1 MANEMIDDRRT
12 RATRARYNRL
22 APFYDRMEAMNERRA
37 FSKWRQELWGRVRGP
52 RVLEVGVGTGKNM
65 PYYPRDAQMTAID
78 LSPAMLQRASAKA
91 AREGYA
97 VDLRLMD
104 AQHLDFADAS
114 FDTVVT
120 TFVFCSVP
128 DAVRGL
134 REVRRVT
141 RPGGQIL
148 LLEHM
153 RSPNRAVGFLMD
165 LVNPV
170 VVRIIGANINR
181 HTVENAM
188 AAGLTIVRVD
198 DLALGGIVKM
208 IEATRIRTFG
218 TDDGGRWFFSGCL
231 EGLGAES
238 RGASQYFGR

>member
-1 MANEMIDDRRT
+1 MVDDPRT

-37 FSKWRQELWGRVRGP
+37 FGKWRQDLWRRVRGP
-52 RVLEVGVGTGKNM
+52 RILEVGVGTGKNM
-65 PYYPRDAQMTAID
+65 PYYPKDAQVTAID
-78 LSPAMLQRASAKA
+78 LSPAMLQRAKAKA

-104 AQHLDFADAS
+104 AQSLDFPDAS
-114 FDTVVT
+114 FDAVVS

-128 DAVRGL
+128 DAMRGL

-141 RPGGQIL
+141 IPGGQIL

-153 RSPNRAVGFLMD
+153 RSPKRAVGFIMD

-170 VVRIIGANINR
+170 MVRIMGANINR
-181 HTVENAM
+181 RTVQNAI

-208 IEATRIRTFG
+208 IEAT
-218 TDDGGRWFFSGCL
+218 
-231 EGLGAES
+231 A
-238 RGASQYFGR
+238 

>member
-1 MANEMIDDRRT
+1 MASDNPLT

-22 APFYDRMEAMNERRA
+22 APFYDRMEAMNERSA
-37 FSKWRQELWGRVRGP
+37 FGKWRQDLWRRVGGP
-52 RVLEVGVGTGKNM
+52 RILEVGVGTGKNM
-65 PYYPRDAQMTAID
+65 PHYPKDAQVTAID
-78 LSPAMLQRASAKA
+78 LSPAMLQRAKAKA
-91 AREGYA
+91 ASAGNA

-104 AQHLDFADAS
+104 AQHMDFPDAS
-114 FDTVVT
+114 FDTVVST
-120 TFVFCSVP
+120 CVFCSVP

-153 RSPNRAVGFLMD
+153 RSPNRRVGFLMD
-165 LVNPV
+165 LLNPV
-170 VVRIIGANINR
+170 VVRIMGANINR
-181 HTVENAM
+181 QTVENVI

-208 IEATRIRTFG
+208 IEATP
-218 TDDGGRWFFSGCL
+218 
-231 EGLGAES
+231 
-238 RGASQYFGR
+238 

>member
-1 MANEMIDDRRT
+1 MASDNPLT

-22 APFYDRMEAMNERRA
+22 APFYDRMEAMNERSA
-37 FSKWRQELWGRVRGP
+37 FGKWRQDLWRRVRGP
-52 RVLEVGVGTGKNM
+52 RILEVGVGTGKNM
-65 PYYPRDAQMTAID
+65 PYYPKDAQVTAID
-78 LSPAMLQRASAKA
+78 LSPAMLQRAQAKA
-91 AREGYA
+91 DQAGY
-97 VDLRLMD
+97 VVNLRLMD
-104 AQHLDFADAS
+104 AQNLDFPDAS
-114 FDTVVT
+114 FDTVVST
-120 TFVFCSVP
+120 CVFCSVP

-153 RSPNRAVGFLMD
+153 RSPNRGVGFLMD

-170 VVRIIGANINR
+170 VVRIMGANINR
-181 HTVENAM
+181 QTVENVI

-208 IEATRIRTFG
+208 IEATP
-218 TDDGGRWFFSGCL
+218 
-231 EGLGAES
+231 
-238 RGASQYFGR
+238 

>member
-1 MANEMIDDRRT
+1 MMESKMAAESPLT

-22 APFYDRMEAMNERRA
+22 APMYDRMESLNERHA
-37 FSKWRQELWGRVRGP
+37 FGKWRQNLWRRVRGP
-52 RVLEVGVGTGKNM
+52 RVLEIGVGTGKNM
-65 PYYPRDAQMTAID
+65 PYYPKDAQVTAID
-78 LSPAMLQRASAKA
+78 LSPAMLKRSEAKA

-104 AQHLDFADAS
+104 AQHLDFPDGS
-114 FDTVVT
+114 FDTVVG

-141 RPGGQIL
+141 KPAGQIL

-153 RSPNRAVGFLMD
+153 RSSNRAAAFTMD
-165 LVNPV
+165 LLNPL
-170 VVRIIGANINR
+170 VVRIMGANINR
-181 HTVENAM
+181 HTVENAI
-188 AAGLTIVRVD
+188 AAGLTILRID

-208 IEATRIRTFG
+208 IEATP
-218 TDDGGRWFFSGCL
+218 
-231 EGLGAES
+231 
-238 RGASQYFGR
+238 

>member
-1 MANEMIDDRRT
+1 MIDDPQT

-22 APFYDRMEAMNERRA
+22 APFYDRMEAMSERRA
-37 FSKWRQELWGRVRGP
+37 FATWRQELWRRVRGP

-65 PYYPRDAQMTAID
+65 PFYPKDAQVTAID

-97 VDLRLMD
+97 ADLRLMD
-104 AQHLDFADAS
+104 AQLLDFPDGT
-114 FDTVVT
+114 FDTVVG

-141 RPGGQIL
+141 KPGGQIL

-153 RSPNRAVGFLMD
+153 RSPNRAVGFMMD
-165 LVNPV
+165 LLNPI
-170 VVRIIGANINR
+170 VVRIMGANINR
-181 HTVENAM
+181 HTVENAI
-188 AAGLTIVRVD
+188 AAGLTILHVD

-208 IEATRIRTFG
+208 IEATP
-218 TDDGGRWFFSGCL
+218 
-231 EGLGAES
+231 
-238 RGASQYFGR
+238 